1 MNDAFYHWLPTLQ
14 DIEKRKDDIENG
26 PYYSRFGWE
35 QLEVPADC
43 PIVAG
48 RMNDLKTLFDERYA
62 FRMINSETL
71 EQWQIRLQSRFDRY
85 VHIYERAYTLYS
97 TYAQDMIDDMKGGEL
112 RTITRTTSGSESGT
126 DSSDVRNVNT
136 PDSANNANDNY
147 ADSRSKSSGSSSVTS
162 SGSESVRDE
171 MIKTGEGIIDN
182 INSGFRKFIDIDQ
195 DFIRQFEDSFL
206 NLFWY

>member
-1 MNDAFYHWLPTLQ
+1 MNDAFYPWLPTLQ

-26 PYYSRFGWE
+26 PYYSKFGWE

-48 RMNDLKTLFDERYA
+48 RMSDLKTLFDERYA

-112 RTITRTTSGSESGT
+112 RTITRTTSGTESGS
-126 DSSDVRNVNT
+126 DSQDVRNVNT

-147 ADSRSKSSGSSSVTS
+147 ADSRSKSTGNSSVTS

-171 MIKTGEGIIDN
+171 LIKTGEGIIDS

>member
-1 MNDAFYHWLPTLQ
+1 MNDAFYPWLPTLQ

-26 PYYSRFGWE
+26 PYYSKFGWE

-48 RMNDLKTLFDERYA
+48 RMSDLKTLFDERYA

-112 RTITRTTSGSESGT
+112 RTITRTTSGTESGS
-126 DSSDVRNVNT
+126 DSQDVRNVNT
-136 PDSANNANDNY
+136 PDAANNANDNY
-147 ADSRSKSSGSSSVTS
+147 ADSRSKSTGSSSVTS

-171 MIKTGEGIIDN
+171 LIKTGEGIIDS

>member
-1 MNDAFYHWLPTLQ
+1 MNDAFYPWLPTLQ
-14 DIEKRKDDIENG
+14 DIEVRKDDIDDG
-26 PYYSRFGWE
+26 SYYQKFGWD
-35 QLEVPADC
+35 QLVVPDDC

-48 RMNDLKTLFDERYA
+48 RMVDLKTLFDQRYA

-97 TYAQDMIDDMKGGEL
+97 RYDQDMIDDMKGGEA
-112 RTITRTTSGSESGT
+112 RTITRSGSEIGSGSESG
-126 DSSDVRNVNT
+126 DVRNINT
-136 PDSANNANDNY
+136 PDSRVNADDEY
-147 ADSRSKSSGSSSVTS
+147 ADSRSKSSGSSSSNVTT
-162 SGSESVRDE
+162 SENISDVL
-171 MIKTGEGIIDN
+171 IKTGEGIIDN
-182 INSGFRKFIDIDQ
+182 INSGFRKYIDIDQ